1 MPDLPQTVVLAGVSG
16 SGKSTVAEALAAR
29 TGAVL
34 LDADD
39 LHPAGNVA
47 KMAAGVPLS
56 DADREPWIDV
66 VVAELQA
73 HAARGD
79 RVVLACSALRRQHRR
94 RLGEATA
101 DVVIVLLDVSD
112 GELQRR
118 LAERADHF
126 MPADLLDSQLD
137 DLERPTSG
145 RTVVVDGDAPVED
158 VVDEVLRR
166 TAR

>member
-1 MPDLPQTVVLAGVSG
+1 MSDLPQTVVLTGVSG
-16 SGKSTVAEALAAR
+16 SGKSTVAEALARR

-47 KMAAGVPLS
+47 KMRAGVPLT
-56 DADREPWIDV
+56 DADREPWIEAL
-66 VVAELQA
+66 VAELRA
-73 HAARGD
+73 HAARGE
-79 RVVLACSALRRQHRR
+79 RVVLACSALRRRHRR
-94 RLGEATA
+94 RLGEATDDA
-101 DVVIVLLDVSD
+101 VIVHLDVSH

-118 LAERADHF
+118 LAERTDHF
-126 MPADLLDSQLD
+126 MPAELLDSQLV
-137 DLERPTSG
+137 DLERPASG
-145 RTVVVDGDAPVED
+145 HTVVVDGDGPVEA